1 MTNREFGEKFELRTK
16 QFAVLIL
23 KMAQNIPQTY
33 EGIVLRKQLIRSA
46 TSIGANYREANRS
59 KSEIDFKYKIRI
71 CEGEASETVYWL
83 SILEDMNWKFKHN
96 IESILMEANEILSVL
111 TKISISISQKRSQKK
126 V

>member
-16 QFAVLIL
+16 QFAVSIL

-33 EGIVLRKQLIRSA
+33 EGIVLRKQLVRSA
-46 TSIGANYREANRS
+46 TSIGDNYREANRS

-96 IESILMEANEILSVL
+96 IESILIQANEILAVL
-111 TKISISISQKRSQKK
+111 TKISISMSQKRSQKK